1 MIQLI
6 LQLILA
12 IIFAF
17 IIGKLV
23 SKFKLPSILEWL
35 VAGIFLGPYALSLVN
50 KEMLDANWYQ
60 VTIHIWECTVGLMI
74 GTELV
79 WKRLKKSGKSIIITT
94 LSQSLG
100 TFLLVSLT
108 FYILF

>member
-23 SKFKLPSILEWL
+23 SKFKLPSILGWL
-35 VAGIFLGPYALSLVN
+35 IAGMFLGPYALSLVN

-60 VTIHIWECTVGLMI
+60 VTIHILECTVGLMI

-79 WKRLKKSGKSIIITT
+79 WKRLKKSEKSIIITT
-94 LSQSLG
+94 LS
-100 TFLLVSLT
+100 
-108 FYILF
+108 